1 LDNELMTSAR
11 ARLPLLFV
19 VLLITLPATASV
31 DYYLSITASA
41 FVVDPGAPMRETVS
55 VNSPCCRTNDP
66 TDAVVTIPLPAGSTN
81 ITAPGQ
87 FGGAWNCD
95 VAGTTVTC
103 RTHLAATSS
112 SPSSAPPIFVDFN
125 VPSSTD
131 GLRYVGKATVTTTV
145 PDDTPSNNNADVLV
159 NVNHVFTVTNA
170 DDFGAGSLRDTMA
183 RANESCDGNISCKM
197 VFAGPMRIGPRSS
210 LPAISACGLTIDGG
224 VATGASLDLER
235 PVEIDGSKAGFVNG
249 LDVRSVCGVTL
260 YGLTINGFGANGVVL
275 AEPTPHRSGQ
285 YLTVEGCFIGTDT
298 KALEARPNGLRGISI
313 ESPDA
318 VVLVTNSTI
327 SGNQR
332 SGIAI
337 WFASGVN
344 IYSCRIGLGRGL
356 RPLGNGASG
365 VFVNGG
371 SAFVG
376 GQIAYN
382 HDFGVAVGRDA
393 YHVNTAPDGLFA
405 NGVLDL
411 DWGLD
416 GPTYVDP
423 AGRMP
428 PAPALIDASFDP
440 VQNRTIVHAVL
451 PDGGR
456 RGGALYVV
464 RLFEVTAHGYVALD
478 SQNLFPPAGDLPFTM
493 SVTGD
498 LRGRPIVGQ
507 TGFYEFPDGP
517 MIDTSELS
525 AALVVHP

>member
-1 LDNELMTSAR
+1 MTSAR

-19 VLLITLPATASV
+19 VLLIALPATASV
-31 DYYLSITASA
+31 DYYLSVTPSA
-41 FVVDPGAPMRETVS
+41 FVVDPGAAMRESVS

-81 ITAPGQ
+81 IITSTGP

-103 RTHLAATSS
+103 RTHLADLPAL
-112 SPSSAPPIFVDFN
+112 SSAPPIFVDFN

-131 GLRYVGKATVTTTV
+131 GLRYVGQATLTTTV

-159 NVNHVFTVTNA
+159 NVNHLFTVTNA

-183 RANESCDGNISCKM
+183 RANESCDGRISCKM
-197 VFAGPMRIGPRSS
+197 VFAGPMRIEPRSS

-224 VATGASLDLER
+224 VAAGASLDLER
-235 PVEIDGSKAGFVNG
+235 PVEIAGSKAGFVNG
-249 LDVRSVCGVTL
+249 LEVRSVCGVTL
-260 YGLTINGFGANGVVL
+260 YGLTINGFGANGLVL
-275 AEPTPHRSGQ
+275 AAPTPHRSGQ
-285 YLTVEGCFIGTDT
+285 QYFTVEGCFIGTDT

-337 WFASGVN
+337 WFASSVN
-344 IYSCRIGLGRGL
+344 IYGCRIGLGRGL
-356 RPLGNGASG
+356 QPLGNGASG

-371 SAFVG
+371 NAFIS

-393 YHVNTAPDGLFA
+393 AHVSTSPEGLFA
-405 NGVLDL
+405 NGVLDY

-416 GPTYVDP
+416 GPTYIDP
-423 AGRMP
+423 EGRMP
-428 PAPALIDASFDP
+428 PVPVLIDASYDP
-440 VQNRTIVHAVL
+440 VQNKTIVHGVL
-451 PDGGR
+451 PADQGSGISLL
-456 RGGALYVV
+456 AV
-464 RLFEVTAHGYVALD
+464 RLFEKTAHGYVDLEP
-478 SQNLFPPAGDLPFTM
+478 QMNLGPSPVDLPFTV
-493 SVTGD
+493 SVNGD

-507 TGFYEFPDGP
+507 TTSYEFPDGP
-517 MIDTSELS
+517 TTDSSELS
-525 AALVVHP
+525 AALAVHP

>member
-1 LDNELMTSAR
+1 MMTSVR

-19 VLLITLPATASV
+19 VLLIALPATASV
-31 DYYLSITASA
+31 DYYLSLAPSA
-41 FVVDPGAPMRETVS
+41 LIVDPGAPMRETVS
-55 VNSPCCRTNDP
+55 VGSPCCRTNDP

-81 ITAPGQ
+81 ITATGRD
-87 FGGAWNCD
+87 WNCD
-95 VAGTTVTC
+95 VAETTVTC
-103 RTHLAATSS
+103 RTHLAALPATLSS
-112 SPSSAPPIFVDFN
+112 TPIFVDFN

-131 GLRYVGKATVTTTV
+131 GLSYVGQATLTTTV
-145 PDDTPSNNNADVLV
+145 PDDTPSNNNTNFQVS
-159 NVNHVFTVTNA
+159 VNHLLTVTNA
-170 DDFGAGSLRDTMA
+170 DDFGAGSLRDTIA
-183 RANESCDGNISCKM
+183 RANESCDGKIFCKM
-197 VFAGPMRIGPRSS
+197 VFAGPMRIEPRSS
-210 LPAISACGLTIDGG
+210 LPAITARGLTIDGG
-224 VATGASLDLER
+224 VATGASQDLER
-235 PVEIDGSKAGFVNG
+235 PVEIAGSKAGFVNG
-249 LDVRSVCGVTL
+249 LEVRSGVAL
-260 YGLTINGFGANGVVL
+260 LGLTINGFGANGVVL
-275 AEPTPHRSGQ
+275 AAPTPPQSGQ
-285 YLTVEGCFIGTDT
+285 EFLTVEGCFIGTDT
-298 KALEARPNGLRGISI
+298 KALEAHPNGLRGISI
-313 ESPDA
+313 EPPDA
-318 VVLVTNSTI
+318 VVTVRNSTI

-337 WFASGVN
+337 WFAYRVDISD
-344 IYSCRIGLGRGL
+344 CRIGLGRDL

-371 SAFVG
+371 SVFIN

-393 YHVNTAPDGLFA
+393 YHVNTSPEGLFA

-416 GPTYVDP
+416 GPTYTDP

-428 PAPALIDASFDP
+428 PAPSLIDASYDP
-440 VQNRTIVHAVL
+440 VQNKTIVHGVL

-456 RGGALYVV
+456 RVSTLFVV

-478 SQNLFPPAGDLPFTM
+478 YQTNLFPPAGDLPFTI

-507 TGFYEFPDGP
+507 TGFFEFPDGP

-525 AALVVHP
+525 AALTVHP

>member
-1 LDNELMTSAR
+1 MTSAR

-19 VLLITLPATASV
+19 ILLIALPATASV
-31 DYYLSITASA
+31 DYYLSVTPSA
-41 FVVDPGAPMRETVS
+41 FVVDPGAAMRESVS

-103 RTHLAATSS
+103 RTHLAAASS
-112 SPSSAPPIFVDFN
+112 SFLPSSSLFVVDFN

-131 GLRYVGKATVTTTV
+131 GLRYVGKATLTTTV
-145 PDDTPSNNNADVLV
+145 PDDTPSNNNADVQV
-159 NVNHVFTVTNA
+159 NVNHLFTVTNA

-183 RANESCDGNISCKM
+183 RANESCDGRISCKM
-197 VFAGPMRIGPRSS
+197 VFAGPMRIEPRSS

-235 PVEIDGSKAGFVNG
+235 PVEIAGSKAGFVNG
-249 LDVRSVCGVTL
+249 LEVRSVCGVTL

-275 AEPTPHRSGQ
+275 GAPTPHRSGQ
-285 YLTVEGCFIGTDT
+285 EYLTVEGCFIGTDT

-318 VVLVTNSTI
+318 VAVVTNSTI

-337 WFASGVN
+337 WFAYTVN
-344 IYSCRIGLGRGL
+344 IYGCRIGLGRGL

-371 SAFVG
+371 NAFVG

-393 YHVNTAPDGLFA
+393 YHVNTEPEGLFA

-416 GPTYVDP
+416 GPTYNDP
-423 AGRMP
+423 TGRMP
-428 PAPALIDASFDP
+428 PAPALIDASYDP
-440 VQNRTIVHAVL
+440 VKNKTIVHGVL
-451 PDGGR
+451 PAAGGR
-456 RGGALYVV
+456 RVSTLFVV
-464 RLFEVTAHGYVALD
+464 RLFEVTAHGYVLLD
-478 SQNLFPPAGDLPFTM
+478 SQTNLFPPAGDLPFTM
-493 SVTGD
+493 SETGD